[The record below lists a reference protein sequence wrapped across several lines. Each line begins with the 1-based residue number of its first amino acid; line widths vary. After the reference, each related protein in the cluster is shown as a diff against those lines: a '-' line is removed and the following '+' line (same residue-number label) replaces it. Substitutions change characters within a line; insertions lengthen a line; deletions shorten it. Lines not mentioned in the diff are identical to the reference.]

1 MTTKSPVPIAALT
14 SPDRLRPSY
23 ITMLKFIRSLFSANP
38 EPDLPALPAG
48 QRVYA
53 VGDIHGRMDLFEA
66 MVAAIEDDDDTAGIA
81 DTTVI
86 LLGDLVDR
94 GPDSAGVLRAARAWQ
109 EMGPGSG
116 SGRHGAGR
124 KVRILAGNHEE
135 MFLASFDNTE
145 VMRHFLRHGGK
156 QTIASFGVDRRAI
169 AAADL
174 EELQRLMHRQVP
186 QRERDFIAGFE
197 DMIRIGGY
205 AFVHAGIDPAVSL
218 DDQRVSDLR
227 WIREPFLSYAE
238 PHGLVVVHG
247 HTISNAPEDRGNR
260 IGIDT
265 GAYSSG
271 RLTALVLEGTRRRYI
286 EAVEVDGTITAGP
299 CEIA

>member
-1 MTTKSPVPIAALT
+1 MGLKSLVPIAALT
-14 SPDRLRPSY
+14 SPDRLSPSY
-23 ITMLKFIRSLFSANP
+23 ITMLKFIRSLFSASP

-53 VGDIHGRMDLFEA
+53 VGDIHGRLDLFEA
-66 MVAAIEDDDDTAGIA
+66 LITAIEEDDDAAGAA

-94 GPDSAGVLRAARAWQ
+94 GPDSAGVLRAARTWQ
-109 EMGPGSG
+109 ERGPGQQ
-116 SGRHGAGR
+116 GAGR
-124 KVRILAGNHEE
+124 KVRILSGNHEE

-169 AAADL
+169 AAANL
-174 EELQRLMHRQVP
+174 EELQRLMRRQVP
-186 QRERDFIAGFE
+186 QQERDFMASFE

-205 AFVHAGIDPAVSL
+205 VFVHAGIDPAVSL

-227 WIREPFLSYAE
+227 WIREPFLSHAE

-271 RLTALVLEGTRRRYI
+271 RLTVLVLEGTRRRYI

-299 CEIA
+299 REIA